1 MRTSTL
7 ATVALTVL
15 GLVGC
20 NMITGADQLVVDDE
34 LGDDADGQSD
44 GAGAG
49 SSGDGA
55 GLPTGGG
62 SATGGST
69 GEGAGG
75 PVEVEGDATGY
86 TVTEVAFYQ
95 AVKSTVFSDGQAHA
109 PTVSLVAGRPA
120 VVRVFATSASTTGA
134 PVTARLTVGD
144 TVLEQTVGGAMAS
157 SDGDYDSTI
166 NFDVPAE
173 AMQVG
178 MDWRLE
184 LVEEGTQPG
193 SNPGATTPLTQ
204 LALETSH
211 AVHITLI
218 PVRYQADG
226 SNRMPDTSQNQIDRY
241 RAYFMTLYPATDVTV
256 SVGATLPWNNAID
269 ASGNGWDTLLNAISQ
284 ERTSANVP
292 FDEYYYGI
300 FEPDDSFNSFCSG
313 GCVAGLGFIGEPGG
327 EYSRAAIGL
336 GYGGD
341 MAAWT
346 AVHELGHNHG
356 RPHSPCGGVS
366 GADPNFPH
374 SGGSIGVWGMDIF
387 GHQLVSPTY
396 KDFMGYCD
404 PSWISDYVYE
414 EVLSFMQDTGGA
426 ASWHVPEEL
435 RDQTWERVSIGGAEA
450 DTPTWLEPLT
460 LARPPM
466 GEAKTV
472 TVLGADG
479 VKRTVQG
486 SFFKYDH
493 LPGGVLFVQRD
504 PSRHISS
511 IELSLEVGGLTKS
524 VQLSR

>member
-1 MRTSTL
+1 MRPSTL
-7 ATVALTVL
+7 ATAALI
-15 GLVGC
+15 GLTLLGC

-34 LGDDADGQSD
+34 LGQDGEDDADSSSD
-44 GAGAG
+44 GSGASGAG
-49 SSGDGA
+49 VM
-55 GLPTGGG
+55 TGGG
-62 SATGGST
+62 TANGGST

-75 PVEVEGDATGY
+75 PVEAEGDATGY
-86 TVTEVAFYQ
+86 SVREVALYQ
-95 AVKSTVFSDGQAHA
+95 AVKSTVFSGGDAHA

-120 VVRVFATSASTTGA
+120 VVRVFVDSSSPSGA
-134 PVTARLTVGD
+134 PVTARLTIGD
-144 TVLEQTVGGAMAS
+144 DVLEEPVSGAMS
-157 SDGDYDSTI
+157 SEDDDYDSTV

-173 AMQVG
+173 MMQVG
-178 MDWRLE
+178 QQWRVE

-193 SNPGATTPLTQ
+193 SNPGASTPLAS
-204 LALETSH
+204 LAMQTSH

-218 PVRYQADG
+218 PVRYEADG
-226 SNRMPDTSQNQIDRY
+226 SNRMPDTSQTQIDRY

-256 SVGATLPWNNAID
+256 SVGPTLPWSSTID
-269 ASGNGWDTLLNAISQ
+269 ASGNGWDTLLNAVSQ

-300 FEPDDSFNSFCSG
+300 FEPASSFNTFCSG

-366 GADPNFPH
+366 GADPGFPH
-374 SGGSIGVWGMDIF
+374 SGGAIGVWGMDIF
-387 GHQLVSPTY
+387 GHQLVSPSY

-404 PSWISDYVYE
+404 PAWISDYVYE

-426 ASWHVPEEL
+426 ASWNIPEEL
-435 RDQTWERVSIGGAEA
+435 RDQTWERVSIGGADA
-450 DTPTWLEPLT
+450 DTPTWLEPVT

-466 GEAKTV
+466 GAAKNVTV
-472 TVLGADG
+472 TDADG
-479 VKRTVQG
+479 STRALQG

-493 LPGGVLFVQRD
+493 LPGGVLFVKKD
-504 PSRHISS
+504 PTRHIST
-511 IELSLEVGGLTKS
+511 IDVPLEVAGVVKN
-524 VQLSR
+524 VQLAR